1 MRCKRDTIKNAQVL
15 NIPQRLWEKNPLIQE
30 YFKELQG
37 EETFKQKKEDLIDK
51 LPKLITDFLSEGYI

>member
-37 EETFKQKKEDLIDK
+37 EGTFK
-51 LPKLITDFLSEGYI
+51 